1 MAIKQLTVFIQNKKG
16 TVVSVTDILSK
27 NSVNLRALSIAE
39 TQDFGILRLIVNDE
53 VTAEKV
59 LVENGYLIKT
69 IDVVG
74 VKIGDEPGKLTAAL
88 DVLDKANIN
97 VEYLYAFMARTEKHA
112 YVVLR
117 VEDNSVAE
125 KALTEAGFKLITE
138 ADICKL

>member
-16 TVVSVTDILSK
+16 IVVSVTDILSK
-27 NSVNLRALSIAE
+27 NNINLRALSIAE

-53 VTAEKV
+53 KAAEAV
-59 LVENGYLIKT
+59 LTENGYLIKV

-88 DVLDKANIN
+88 DVLDKADIN

-117 VEDNSVAE
+117 VEDNAVAE
-125 KALTEAGFKLITE
+125 KVLTDAGFKMISE
-138 ADICKL
+138 ADINKL